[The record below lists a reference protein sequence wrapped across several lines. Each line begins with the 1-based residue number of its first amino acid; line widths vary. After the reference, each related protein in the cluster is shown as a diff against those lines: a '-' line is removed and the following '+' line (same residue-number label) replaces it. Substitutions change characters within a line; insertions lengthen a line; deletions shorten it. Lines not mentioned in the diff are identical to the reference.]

1 MIITLKINE
10 TSIYANSL
18 FGLNFILDFRHK
30 CFQVITTYTLLFAL
44 DSIKRKVQDIV
55 NRTRG
60 EETATGGSWQVNISV
75 EVGDQE
81 RLAVV
86 ARSRGLGVDEVTATK
101 ARRLGGSV
109 VARCSEKEGDGT
121 TGRSLDLG
129 LLKRYRKRRLA
140 RAEMSC

>member
-1 MIITLKINE
+1 MIITIKINE

-129 LLKRYRKRRLA
+129 LLKRNRKRRLA

>member
-1 MIITLKINE
+1 MN
-10 TSIYANSL
+10 IYQI
-18 FGLNFILDFRHK
+18 FT
-30 CFQVITTYTLLFAL
+30 ITTYTLLFAQ

-60 EETATGGSWQVNISV
+60 KETATGGSWQVNISV
-75 EVGDQE
+75 EV
-81 RLAVV
+81 VV
-86 ARSRGLGVDEVTATK
+86 ARSRRLGVDEVTATK

>member
-1 MIITLKINE
+1 MN
-10 TSIYANSL
+10 IYQI
-18 FGLNFILDFRHK
+18 FT
-30 CFQVITTYTLLFAL
+30 ITTYTLLFAQ

-101 ARRLGGSV
+101 ARRVGG
-109 VARCSEKEGDGT
+109 CQ
-121 TGRSLDLG
+121 
-129 LLKRYRKRRLA
+129 
-140 RAEMSC
+140 MQ

>member
-1 MIITLKINE
+1 MIITIKINE

-86 ARSRGLGVDEVTATK
+86 ARSRGLGVGLGV

>member
-1 MIITLKINE
+1 MIITIKINE

-75 EVGDQE
+75 EV
-81 RLAVV
+81 VV
-86 ARSRGLGVDEVTATK
+86 ARSRRLGVDEVTATK